1 MKILLMSIGTR
12 GDCEPFLA
20 LANMLREKGHDIICA
35 FPEQYCHLAQE
46 ENLEYR
52 SLGPEFL
59 ELIDSD
65 TGRYIMGGKSALKK
79 LKLTI
84 DLYKQ
89 SKDIQKK
96 ILNIQE
102 LIVKE
107 TDPDYI
113 IFHPKIMY
121 AIPWHMATGKNIRLL
136 CPVPCMLHPVKGF
149 ASIGINKNLGPFF
162 NDLSYKLVNQA
173 MGLAI
178 KVSAKDSFP
187 DKKYKTKEFV
197 QELKSVKLIYSISPS
212 ILKYQ
217 ENWPNNINISGFL
230 ERDKV
235 HAWTPPAGFDT
246 FLNSHKKI
254 MLISFGSMINSD
266 PKKTTEI
273 LLTALKNCDI
283 PAILNISGGGLIEPE
298 NYDKQQFFFTQ
309 SIPYDYIL
317 PKVYATVHHG
327 GAGTTHSS
335 LKAGCATMAI
345 PHTVDQPLWNQWIYN
360 LGAGP
365 KGIPISKI
373 NPSNLSKKLSD
384 LYTNPRY
391 KSTAQN
397 LQKEMLSDNNFEEL
411 YNFIIDPNV
420 N

>member
-20 LANMLREKGHDIICA
+20 LANMLKEKGHNIICA
-35 FPEQYCHLAQE
+35 FPEQYCNLAQE
-46 ENLEYR
+46 EKLEYR
-52 SLGPEFL
+52 SFGPEFL

-79 LKLTI
+79 LRLTI

-96 ILNIQE
+96 MLDIQE
-102 LIVKE
+102 SIVKE

-121 AIPWHMATGKNIRLL
+121 AIPWHMATGKSIRLL
-136 CPVPCMLHPVKGF
+136 CPIPCMVHPVKGF
-149 ASIGINKNLGPFF
+149 ASVGINKNLGAFF

-178 KVSAKDSFP
+178 KVSAKDYFP
-187 DKKYKTKEFV
+187 DKKFKTKELV

-217 ENWPNNINISGFL
+217 EHWPNNINISGFL

-235 HAWTPPAGFDT
+235 HAWTPPNGFDT
-246 FLNSHKKI
+246 FLNSHEKI

-266 PKKTTEI
+266 PKKTTDI
-273 LLTALKNCDI
+273 LLK
-283 PAILNISGGGLIEPE
+283 E
-298 NYDKQQFFFTQ
+298 
-309 SIPYDYIL
+309 
-317 PKVYATVHHG
+317 
-327 GAGTTHSS
+327 
-335 LKAGCATMAI
+335 
-345 PHTVDQPLWNQWIYN
+345 
-360 LGAGP
+360 
-365 KGIPISKI
+365 
-373 NPSNLSKKLSD
+373 
-384 LYTNPRY
+384 
-391 KSTAQN
+391 
-397 LQKEMLSDNNFEEL
+397 LQKCSFLHNGIEFSSF
-411 YNFIIDPNV
+411 
-420 N
+420 